1 MKYFLPVTILCSS
14 IALPALATE
23 CIDEGDIVGVTLDS
37 GSGQGQPQ
45 SISLLRET
53 KNRVIYEFQPQGV
66 TRVYLRYAADT
77 IGYEEY
83 FEAEKIG
90 VEHEPSPKNVPGGWS
105 EVTNFVSDK
114 TLASLQKVGS
124 GTYRCLA
131 TTRYEGVVDGQSV
144 QAEMLDGLNLPV
156 SVERSTPQVVTRWEI
171 TALETDNER
180 ASSISAALD
189 SYRTYDF
196 ADLGDHEEEAFFRN
210 SGYLQYKLGH
220 GHADDHDH

>member
-1 MKYFLPVTILCSS
+1 MKYFLPITLLCAS
-14 IALPALATE
+14 IATPALATE
-23 CIDEGDIVGVTLDS
+23 CIDAGDIVGVNLGSDS
-37 GSGQGQPQ
+37 VQGQPQ

-53 KNRVIYEFQPQGV
+53 KNRVVYEFQPQGV

-83 FEAEKIG
+83 FKAEKIG
-90 VEHEPSPKNVPGGWS
+90 VEHEPSANNVPGGWS

-114 TLASLQKVGS
+114 TLASLEKAGS
-124 GTYRCLA
+124 GNYRCLA

-144 QAEMLDGLNLPV
+144 KAEMLDGLNLPV
-156 SVERSTPQVVTRWEI
+156 RVERSTPEVVTRWEV
-171 TALETDNER
+171 TTFETDNDR
-180 ASSISAALD
+180 ASSISAEVG

-220 GHADDHDH
+220 GHAEDHDH